1 MRQLIISSV
10 IAVSWLPAVAG
21 ADQRTSRR
29 PAPPPVATHVPCSAD
44 SHAGHDSNSSAV
56 QDEHY
61 WLFCRSLSERDA
73 SHKAVASGQWSNPA
87 TWGGRMPDSGAKVA
101 IPRGMSV
108 TVDRELHAALFWVRV
123 AGVLRFATDV
133 NTALTVDTLAID
145 ESGRLEIGTAPNPV
159 QPGVTARIIIS
170 ARDNAPI
177 DHTWDPLELTR
188 GLIATGGIEMHGAA
202 KTPFVS
208 ISTLPAVGSRSLIL
222 DAAPAGWRPGDE
234 LVLTATAYDRDETFR
249 LERVDG
255 TTIYLDRPIA
265 NTRTFPVDANGRTID
280 GLKLHLANFTRNV
293 QVRTATQNAGQP
305 KLQGHVML
313 MHRGGGKLAWVGLH
327 DLGRTL
333 VAPVTDPVLTTEGR
347 NPGVNP
353 AVGISE
359 ENVRGRYAL
368 HFHRAGSAS
377 SASAIEGCAIT
388 VRRLAGFKIGV
399 GNHSSNVSV
408 RRCVS
413 HNVDGSHFF
422 TEEGD
427 ELGDFTGN
435 LAIHSVG
442 SGFVTDPQPRDA
454 LLKNDPPLYHRRR
467 LDVGHRG
474 TGFWL
479 NGGGVDVIDNIAA
492 GQANAGFNLWTT
504 PLNWRINDTYAV
516 RFPVTNLR
524 DKSWASGEDISIE
537 DVPSRLINNTVYAN
551 SNLRNRGEGS
561 LIIAGHTMHTKSRF
575 PAAPYSQIHG
585 FLSWN
590 AGGVGASYS
599 GNLYLKDVRV
609 IGTFSRGSGRG
620 DSVGIR
626 LGTQGGNH
634 GIVENATVIGFVEG
648 VRLPS
653 GSTLKGGKFATNVAI
668 PVGGSQHATI
678 DISDITFERVP
689 ELSRSTGPR
698 SSIASGR
705 RVSYDV
711 YVHPIFNGG
720 QFDPRTAF
728 APQPIYVTGHKTFPK
743 AQLYSVEQLPNYIL
757 PDLGVPGLLDGKT
770 TTGEAWEKYRLA
782 PGGAVAPP
790 GAAPVPG
797 IRSNGVIGPAV
808 IASAPTSQSYA
819 APAARRAP
827 APAAGARDSSVLI
840 PSQSRMS
847 SRAAARSGEQN
858 RQRQENA
865 GDNPDPSASARARDS
880 QQDSGDRSSPRSQP
894 ADTRATPQETM
905 QERQARRAAAQQ
917 ERSSRLGSERT
928 TTAPTA
934 ADSAAR
940 DAGPVWQLVSEGGQ
954 WNVVAV
960 SRRVQLPAVS
970 AGGDQTISLN
980 EAAALNGSAGGRAAM
995 TSIRWSR
1002 AYGNGTVTFDDPA
1015 RLQTRARFSAPG
1027 LYVLH
1032 LTVADANGL
1041 RNTGPVTIIV
1051 EP

>member
-1 MRQLIISSV
+1 MRQLIISTV

-29 PAPPPVATHVPCSAD
+29 TVPPPVATHVPCSANA
-44 SHAGHDSNSSAV
+44 HADHDPSNSAF
-56 QDEHY
+56 QTEHY
-61 WLFCRSLSERDA
+61 WLFCRLLSERDA
-73 SHKAVASGQWSNPA
+73 THTAVASGQWSNPA
-87 TWGGRMPDSGAKVA
+87 TWGGRIPDSGAKIA
-101 IPRGMSV
+101 IPRGVSV
-108 TVDRELHAALFWVRV
+108 TVDREVPSALFWVRV
-123 AGVLRFATDV
+123 AGTLRFATDV
-133 NTALTVDTLAID
+133 NTGLTVDTLAID
-145 ESGRLEIGTAPNPV
+145 ESGRLEIGTAATPV
-159 QPGVTARIIIS
+159 QPGVTARIIIN

-177 DHTWDPLELTR
+177 DHAWDPLELTR
-188 GLIATGGIEMHGAA
+188 GLIATGTIEMHGAA
-202 KTPFVS
+202 KTPFAS
-208 ISTLPAVGSRSLIL
+208 ISSLPAVGSRSVIL

-234 LVLTATAYDRDETFR
+234 LVLTATAYDQDETFR
-249 LERVDG
+249 LERVNG

-265 NTRTFPVDANGRTID
+265 NARTFPVDANGRTID

-293 QVRTATQNAGQP
+293 HVRTATQNAGQP

-333 VAPVTDPVLTTEGR
+333 VAPVTDPILTGSER
-347 NPGVNP
+347 DAGVNP
-353 AVGISE
+353 AVGIPE

-368 HFHRAGSAS
+368 HFHRAGP
-377 SASAIEGCAIT
+377 ASAASVIEGCAIT

-435 LAIHSVG
+435 LAIHSLG

-516 RFPVTNLR
+516 RFPVANLR
-524 DKSWASGEDISIE
+524 DKSWAQGEDISVE
-537 DVPSRLINNTVYAN
+537 DVPSRFINNTVYAI

-575 PAAPYSQIHG
+575 PNAPYSQIHG

-590 AGGVGASYS
+590 AGGIGASYS

-609 IGTFSRGSGRG
+609 IGSFSRSGSGRG

-653 GSTLKGGKFATNVAI
+653 GSTLKGGTFAATVAI
-668 PVGGSQHATI
+668 PVSGAQHATI
-678 DISDITFERVP
+678 DISDITFDRVP
-689 ELSRSTGPR
+689 ELSRSAGSR
-698 SSIASGR
+698 SSTASGR
-705 RVSYDV
+705 RISYDV

-728 APQPIYVTGHKTFPK
+728 APQPIYVTGHKTLPK
-743 AQLYSVEQLPNYIL
+743 AQLYSVEQLPGYIL

-782 PGGAVAPP
+782 PGGAVAPS
-790 GAAPVPG
+790 GTAPMPG
-797 IRSNGVIGPAV
+797 IRSNGVIGPVV

-819 APAARRAP
+819 AAAARPAP
-827 APAAGARDSSVLI
+827 APAAGGRDSRVAV
-840 PSQSRMS
+840 PSQIRIPP
-847 SRAAARSGEQN
+847 RGAPRSGDQN

-865 GDNPDPSASARARDS
+865 ADNTDARASRERSS
-880 QQDSGDRSSPRSQP
+880 QQASDDRSSPRSQP
-894 ADTRATPQETM
+894 AATPATPQETM
-905 QERQARRAAAQQ
+905 QERQARRAAAEQ
-917 ERSSRLGSERT
+917 ERNNRRGSERT
-928 TTAPTA
+928 ATAPA
-934 ADSAAR
+934 PANSAAG
-940 DAGPVWQLVSEGGQ
+940 DAAPVWQLVSEGGQ
-954 WNVVAV
+954 WNLVAV

-970 AGGDQTISLN
+970 AGGDQSVSLN
-980 EAAALNGSAGGRAAM
+980 EAAALNGSTGGRAAV
-995 TSIRWSR
+995 SSVRWSR

-1032 LTVADANGL
+1032 LTVADANGF
-1041 RNTGPVTIIV
+1041 RNTAPVTVIV